1 MGRYISADPTGL
13 DGGINLYGYANS
25 SPIKYIDPTGEAACG
40 GVCVGAGFLIGG
52 IIASNSS
59 HTETK
64 TLTTQPI
71 NPINTPDKDPS
82 KRFDIKLCYALC
94 EGKFPCNFFKRQIC
108 KRMCDLSFI
117 MVVLGNS

>member
-1 MGRYISADPTGL
+1 MSADPTGL

-64 TLTTQPI
+64 TLTTQPTIPSPLKHLFWRI
-71 NPINTPDKDPS
+71 NSPKNGYLISDGLNRNTFWNLRKQ
-82 KRFDIKLCYALC
+82 F
-94 EGKFPCNFFKRQIC
+94 
-108 KRMCDLSFI
+108 
-117 MVVLGNS
+117 